1 MADDFTPPG
10 RSEDYPSKPQGYDR
24 LLGELRDIRTR
35 LSDLPH
41 GLLRAAGISV
51 TPEGMTIGSALT
63 ITGDTR
69 IEGTLSLP
77 AGIIDNEALA
87 NPIAHR
93 STWDSVS
100 NFALPNAWTDY
111 VSVSLTVPPGFTRM
125 QFNAIGVVEGRNDT
139 GSTQYLL
146 TRIWRGVNGAEP
158 TFGSVQTRE
167 TVPDLYWA
175 TGFVPYM
182 WGETV
187 TPGDVHTLVLRAW
200 AGGATWTADASH
212 RARLEV
218 TATFSRS

>member
-10 RSEDYPSKPQGYDR
+10 RSEDYPAHPQG
-24 LLGELRDIRTR
+24 LGVLTEQLRDLRTT
-35 LSDLPH
+35 LADLPH
-41 GLLRAAGISV
+41 GLLRQAGISV
-51 TPEGMTIGSALT
+51 EPDTIRFGGNVA
-63 ITGDTR
+63 

-77 AGIIDNEALA
+77 AGIIDNDALE
-87 NPIAHR
+87 NPISHR
-93 STWDSVS
+93 SEWNSVS
-100 NFALPNAWTDY
+100 NFALPNAWTDF
-111 VSVSLTVPPGFTRM
+111 VSVDLTVPPGFTRM

-146 TRIWRGVNGAEP
+146 TRIWRGVNGATP